1 MSKRYPKQKRKD
13 YFAQNKHCDPKLH
26 RAKHFDTFEEAKVWL
41 DEQGGGTIKK
51 RNAEVIH
58 SGGYGLERVDF
69 VPPLRVWG
77 EVYDSDNDMGA
88 K

>member
-1 MSKRYPKQKRKD
+1 MSKKYPKQKRKD
-13 YFAQNKHCDPKLH
+13 YLAQNKHLDPKLH
-26 RAKHFDTFEEAKVWL
+26 RTKYFGTLDEAKTWL
-41 DEQGGGTIKK
+41 SEQGGGTIKK

-58 SGGYGLERVDF
+58 SSGYGLERVDF

-77 EVYDSDNDMGA
+77 EVYDSEKDA